1 MRTERD
7 DAGRAGKKAA
17 HSREDER
24 KKREKEGAM
33 VLYWNAFLSFSKF
46 IGKYDCHYIK
56 CADNLMLQDKESAL
70 CISPRMFVTFASK

>member
-24 KKREKEGAM
+24 K
-33 VLYWNAFLSFSKF
+33 VLSFSKF

-56 CADNLMLQDKESAL
+56 CVDNLMLQDKESAL
-70 CISPRMFVTFASK
+70 CISPRMFVTFASE

>member
-33 VLYWNAFLSFSKF
+33 VLSFSKF

-56 CADNLMLQDKESAL
+56 CVDNLMLQDKESAL